1 MPENSRRFF
10 STLGVG
16 FAGLLNFAI
25 NLVGDAEKEVAS
37 RHNSVRR
44 PSGCATLR
52 AVHIFRPADGLDKPN
67 KMGYYLS

>member
-1 MPENSRRFF
+1 
-10 STLGVG
+10 
-16 FAGLLNFAI
+16 
-25 NLVGDAEKEVAS
+25 LVGDAEKEVAS